1 MIGIKLNNEG
11 HFNLWL
17 LSHKNVMRLPE
28 LAPPDSYPVW
38 LVPTWA
44 KWDTGKYE
52 IGIQYFYPENLQKML
67 ENLQ

>member
-1 MIGIKLNNEG
+1 MIGTKLNNEG
-11 HFNLWL
+11 HFSDWL
-17 LSHKNVMRLPE
+17 KDNDDILGDLDFS
-28 LAPPDSYPVW
+28 PPDSYPAW